1 MGGTKSTTAICSW
14 FDHALGHFK
23 YIKSLEDHTG
33 GGNGDDIGDEL
44 GSIKKEGHPDLNKCT
59 SLTIEH
65 FKDMGWYDLFNN
77 CCGSKAD
84 VTKTINLN
92 STQSKPIDKKQS
104 QPDNS
109 GDTDDES
116 NADELPCGKHH
127 CHAGRSTGQ
136 DVVDEKIELS
146 RCQMHV
152 TEGIGS
158 AFTTIASTYA
168 NSIRADDT
176 RHNNEFKLKQE
187 EQELR
192 QQEQALSMASSSNA
206 EIAEMG
212 LSILWKLASK

>member
-1 MGGTKSTTAICSW
+1 MTGFHIQSTWTDKQGSKLLVFLCNAETWTVFQANQAQGFRKAVAHMGGTKSTTAICSW

-176 RHNNEFKLKQE
+176 
-187 EQELR
+187 
-192 QQEQALSMASSSNA
+192 
-206 EIAEMG
+206 
-212 LSILWKLASK
+212 